1 MKLIKNDISHSE
13 LKKIM
18 SEVFV
23 GVLNKRKD
31 LIEDAVLEAFE
42 DIGLGIAMESGR
54 TGKYVDKKEF
64 FQKLDSKIKSKV
76 L

>member
-1 MKLIKNDISHSE
+1 MKLIEKEISRSE

-23 GVLNKRKD
+23 DVLTERKD

-42 DIGLGIAMESGR
+42 DIGLGIAMAGGR
-54 TGKYVDKKEF
+54 TGKYVDEREF
-64 FQKLDSKIKSKV
+64 FQKLDSKIKGIK
-76 L
+76 

>member
-1 MKLIKNDISHSE
+1 MKLTKKEINHNE

-23 GVLNKRKD
+23 DVLTKRKD

-42 DIGLGIAMESGR
+42 NIGLGMAMEGGR

-64 FQKLDSKIKSKV
+64 FQKLDSKIKSIK
-76 L
+76 

>member
-1 MKLIKNDISHSE
+1 MKLTEKEISRSE

-23 GVLNKRKD
+23 DVLTKRKD

-42 DIGLGIAMESGR
+42 EIGLGIAMEEGR
-54 TGKYVDKKEF
+54 IGEYVDENEF
-64 FQKLDSKIKSKV
+64 FRKLDTKIKGRK
-76 L
+76 